1 MDPDGQFVDYYGQN
15 RSAEE
20 IANSVLFNMTKHEQV
35 NEKSWLANPFGTKS
49 KLVNWKLILVL
60 LLDVISSI
68 SNKIVISWTSVFV
81 ITYLIT

>member
-20 IANSVLFNMTKHEQV
+20 IANSVLFNMTKREQI